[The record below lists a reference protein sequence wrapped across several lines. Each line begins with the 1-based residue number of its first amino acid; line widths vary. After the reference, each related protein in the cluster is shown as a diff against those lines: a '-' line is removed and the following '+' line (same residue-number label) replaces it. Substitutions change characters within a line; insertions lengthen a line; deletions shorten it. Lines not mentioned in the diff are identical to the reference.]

1 MEEFLFQSLRFA
13 GGGALV
19 GFLVLLLYGKLADRE
34 VEERK
39 KLAEKV
45 ETLSDKL
52 GDIDDNRLTKLEKVV
67 ERHIELDQGQRILTQ
82 LEIVTS
88 ALAKVER
95 NIEKLLQGDATQA
108 ARLDDHDRHL
118 GNIDHLLQRMIFEN
132 GKDGKHEK

>member
-1 MEEFLFQSLRFA
+1 MEAILIQSLSSA

-19 GFLVLLLYGKLADRE
+19 VFLVLLLYRKQADRE

-39 KLAEKV
+39 KLTEKV

-52 GDIDDNRLTKLEKVV
+52 GDLGDNRLTKLEKVV

-95 NIEKLLQGDATQA
+95 NIEKLLQSDATQA
-108 ARLDDHDRHL
+108 ARLDDHDRYL
-118 GNIDHLLQRMIFEN
+118 GNIDHLLQRMIFEK